1 MKKLPS
7 IFITLLIAAIILF
20 VAGLIL
26 LPDQMESLWRQA
38 DLPEASLSQIKTL
51 TGHAAEPQEARLYGT
66 LEAHV
71 THVMSEIN
79 GRAVRVLVE
88 EGETVAA
95 GQPLVYLDPSDT
107 QAQIAAAEEA
117 VAASRA
123 ARDATA
129 APPDETI
136 AALAQ
141 ETVNAART
149 EVANARRDL
158 EQAQDML
165 ANPLALDAQ
174 IDQTAAMIPV
184 AQAGIDA
191 AKASVKQI
199 QVLIDD
205 AQKDGSREGKYKVR
219 ILQEQKAAA
228 EEEQNAVQARLN
240 GLHRTLALLKKM
252 REVPLAL
259 EANVHQAEDQVRL
272 AKMALAVAEAER
284 DAKTAPPQPEAVAVA
299 DADVQKAQAALNLA
313 RWQEQRLIITAPISG
328 RVQAKLLETGEI
340 AQPGQP
346 LLDIAN
352 TDSIEVWAYIS
363 QQDLH
368 RVHLNDRLPVE
379 VIAIPGEQ
387 FQGRVFFIA
396 PQAQFRPNNV
406 LNPDDRGDI
415 VFQIKLSLDNSD
427 GRLKPG
433 MPADVILL
441 HK

>member
-1 MKKLPS
+1 
-7 IFITLLIAAIILF
+7 
-20 VAGLIL
+20 
-26 LPDQMESLWRQA
+26 
-38 DLPEASLSQIKTL
+38 
-51 TGHAAEPQEARLYGT
+51 
-66 LEAHV
+66 
-71 THVMSEIN
+71 
-79 GRAVRVLVE
+79 
-88 EGETVAA
+88 
-95 GQPLVYLDPSDT
+95 
-107 QAQIAAAEEA
+107 
-117 VAASRA
+117 
-123 ARDATA
+123 
-129 APPDETI
+129 
-136 AALAQ
+136 
-141 ETVNAART
+141 
-149 EVANARRDL
+149 
-158 EQAQDML
+158 
-165 ANPLALDAQ
+165 
-174 IDQTAAMIPV
+174 
-184 AQAGIDA
+184 
-191 AKASVKQI
+191 
-199 QVLIDD
+199 
-205 AQKDGSREGKYKVR
+205 
-219 ILQEQKAAA
+219 
-228 EEEQNAVQARLN
+228 
-240 GLHRTLALLKKM
+240 M